1 MDAMS
6 PRTIK
11 NDVPFAVT
19 VGGGPLPEQ
28 MEIEFS
34 TSGFEGGNGST
45 HELVFT
51 WGGGGFEPEIA
62 ANGLRLKVQGD
73 WELEGMLDAL
83 ISLGEH
89 LRLYRQNVGRSLFQN
104 LVDP

>member
-1 MDAMS
+1 MDAIS

-11 NDVPFAVT
+11 NDVPFSVT
-19 VGGGPLPEQ
+19 VGGGPLPEH

-51 WGGGGFEPEIA
+51 
-62 ANGLRLKVQGD
+62 
-73 WELEGMLDAL
+73 
-83 ISLGEH
+83 
-89 LRLYRQNVGRSLFQN
+89 
-104 LVDP
+104 